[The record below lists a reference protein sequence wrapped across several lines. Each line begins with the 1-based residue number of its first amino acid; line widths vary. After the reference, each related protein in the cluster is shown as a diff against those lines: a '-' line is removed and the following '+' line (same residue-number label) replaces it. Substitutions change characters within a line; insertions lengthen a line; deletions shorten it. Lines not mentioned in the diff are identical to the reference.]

1 MCILK
6 SLWQL
11 GCIRLEYGRT
21 CFSMSLHRQPMF
33 YQTWWYRW
41 FANECVI
48 WVRMG
53 EVWCIHKIQCW
64 GLASWRGA
72 THCPTYG
79 LRQARNTIWI
89 VRTRL
94 LSVKRIEIIK
104 NGAASVEVVS
114 FNGGGKSLEVAMLV
128 QNTNKE
134 TKGVLMY
141 CGKSPQSHG
150 SIYRVHIGGSGR
162 VLPHTKPTI
171 HLYLS

>member
-104 NGAASVEVVS
+104 HGAASVEVVS
-114 FNGGGKSLEVAMLV
+114 FNGGGKSFRSGDACSKHKQRNER
-128 QNTNKE
+128 
-134 TKGVLMY
+134 GVDVLRQ
-141 CGKSPQSHG
+141 KSSEPWKY
-150 SIYRVHIGGSGR
+150 I
-162 VLPHTKPTI
+162 
-171 HLYLS
+171 